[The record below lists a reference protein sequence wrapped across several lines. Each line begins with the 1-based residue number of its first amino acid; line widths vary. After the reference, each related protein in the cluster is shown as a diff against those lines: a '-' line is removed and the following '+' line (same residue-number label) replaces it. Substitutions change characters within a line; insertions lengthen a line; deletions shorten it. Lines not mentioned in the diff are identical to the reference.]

1 MPSTTTEVQFV
12 AERQLPGPLASDTG
26 APQGAGRARARKQR
40 PVLDLGVLDEHLG
53 YFVRRLQVWI
63 FQDFV
68 RTLSA
73 FDIRPAQF
81 SVLVVIEAN
90 PGLSQADLGET
101 LGIERARL
109 VRLLD
114 GLEKRGLTRRQPSPT
129 DRRSHAL
136 SLTEAGVAALK
147 RIKSLAAEHEA
158 HLANRL
164 GDKRDVLL
172 NALRDFA

>member
-1 MPSTTTEVQFV
+1 MVEREVRE
-12 AERQLPGPLASDTG
+12 ARASGEAGQPAGDRE
-26 APQGAGRARARKQR
+26 AGRKRRQR
-40 PVLDLGVLDEHLG
+40 VALGVLEGHLG

-68 RTLSA
+68 RTLTA

-90 PGLSQADLGET
+90 SGLSQADIAET

-114 GLEKRGLTRRQPSPT
+114 GLERRGLIRREPSPS

-136 SLTEAGVAALK
+136 VLTREGQRDLK
-147 RIKSLAAEHEA
+147 RIKALAAEHEA
-158 HLANRL
+158 HLAQRL
-164 GDKRDVLL
+164 GADKREALL
-172 NALRDFA
+172 AALRGLS

>member
-1 MPSTTTEVQFV
+1 MSTTTKGSLVT
-12 AERQLPGPLASDTG
+12 ERQPLQDPPESEGERPFAD
-26 APQGAGRARARKQR
+26 RERVRRKRQA
-40 PVLDLGVLDEHLG
+40 LELGVLDGHLG

-63 FQDFV
+63 FQDFG
-68 RTLSA
+68 RALAS

-90 PGLSQADLGET
+90 SGLSQADLAER

-114 GLEKRGLTRRQPSPT
+114 GLEKRGLIRRQPSPL

-136 SLTEAGVAALK
+136 VLTREGQKGLK
-147 RIKSLAAEHEA
+147 RMKLLAAEHEA
-158 HLANRL
+158 NLAKRL
-164 GDKRDVLL
+164 GSEKREVLL
-172 NALRDFA
+172 AVLREFP

>member
-1 MPSTTTEVQFV
+1 M
-12 AERQLPGPLASDTG
+12 
-26 APQGAGRARARKQR
+26 
-40 PVLDLGVLDEHLG
+40 
-53 YFVRRLQVWI
+53 RRLQVWI

-68 RTLSA
+68 RALAS

-90 PGLSQADLGET
+90 SGLSQADLSER

-114 GLEKRGLTRRQPSPT
+114 GLEKRGLILRQPSPL

-136 SLTEAGVAALK
+136 VLTREGNKSLK
-147 RIKSLAAEHEA
+147 RMKLLAAEHEA
-158 HLANRL
+158 SLAKRL
-164 GDKRDVLL
+164 GPEKREAVLA
-172 NALRDFA
+172 ALRESA